1 MTITTAEIIE
11 HGRQLSTLIDSA
23 VQELRRASRAE
34 AEAEHAYRLAKAR
47 AWLTSGGQLAK
58 EREAFVDADTADAR
72 RLRDIAA
79 GEREAARNALRARQ
93 AQLDWLRSVISAHRT
108 EMSLAE

>member
-1 MTITTAEIIE
+1 MLTTAEIVE
-11 HGRQLSTLIDSA
+11 RGRELSTLIDNA

-47 AWLTSGGQLAK
+47 AWVTVDGELAK
-58 EREAFVDADTADAR
+58 EREAMVDAETGDAR
-72 RLRDIAA
+72 KVRDIAS
-79 GEREAARNALRARQ
+79 GEREAARNALRARV